1 MTKRGRPQNV
11 VFDKASG
18 RGMTINQFTKRSA
31 KEMRRLCLTRSE
43 IVKRKLLTKSVLGKA
58 VKDGRLKE
66 TIYGKK
72 RYIYRTEL
80 NNFIS
85 QVVKKKLIFIAHPIR
100 GDVAGNMAKVLS
112 ICEQVHKEGHIPVAP
127 YLVSLQYLNDEV
139 VEDRELG
146 VEANLV
152 CFHRGFVDELWLYG
166 DKISEGMKR
175 EIALAKEL
183 KIPVVAKTE
192 VTKKDL
198 ELLDVLK

>member
-58 VKDGRLKE
+58 DKD
-66 TIYGKK
+66 
-72 RYIYRTEL
+72 
-80 NNFIS
+80 
-85 QVVKKKLIFIAHPIR
+85 
-100 GDVAGNMAKVLS
+100 
-112 ICEQVHKEGHIPVAP
+112 GHIPVAP

-192 VTKKDL
+192 WTKKDL
-198 ELLDVLK
+198 EVLDVVK

>member
-1 MTKRGRPQNV
+1 MV
-11 VFDKASG
+11 ILSY
-18 RGMTINQFTKRSA
+18 
-31 KEMRRLCLTRSE
+31 
-43 IVKRKLLTKSVLGKA
+43 RKLAAWWWLCGFPNMKICGNILWMGGMETGVENPMLSTIKGIADALGVSV
-58 VKDGRLKE
+58 E
-66 TIYGKK
+66 
-72 RYIYRTEL
+72 
-80 NNFIS
+80 
-85 QVVKKKLIFIAHPIR
+85 
-100 GDVAGNMAKVLS
+100 AGNMAKVLA

-192 VTKKDL
+192 GTKKDL
-198 ELLDVLK
+198 EVLNVLK